1 MRRALF
7 FLLDSIYMVGSVFSS
22 LGVMDLDRLEEKIL
36 VKTPLDASFST
47 FKERLRETGFALPR
61 AALDVYHRL
70 GSNDSTLCLMMTQ
83 QTSSL
88 CLLRA

>member
-7 FLLDSIYMVGSVFSS
+7 FLLDSIYMVGSVFFSS
-22 LGVMDLDRLEEKIL
+22 LDVMDLDRLEEKIL

-70 GSNDSTLCLMMTQ
+70 GSNDST
-83 QTSSL
+83 SSV
-88 CLLRA
+88 